1 MKKFW
6 MLILAAVFAMNSGVA
21 TLWAE
26 EVVPAVTEAVEEVA
40 DEALLTE
47 ETVLEEE
54 QKPATAVVAEKT
66 GEAVEAV
73 EDEALD
79 DEFSDSMALEDDKAE
94 GALEDITA
102 GTLTADEKVY

>member
-26 EVVPAVTEAVEEVA
+26 EVVPAVTETVEAVA

-54 QKPATAVVAEKT
+54 QKPAAVVAEKT

-73 EDEALD
+73 EEEALG
-79 DEFSDSMALEDDKAE
+79 DEFSDEMALEDDMPE
-94 GALEDITA
+94 GALEDISA
-102 GTLTADEKVY
+102 GALTADEKVY